1 MDNRFDLDYFEVAE
15 YRKDPIYAF
24 IEKKKYKFSEKENLK
39 KIVQSLQIDLPKS
52 VI

>member
-24 IEKKKYKFSEKENLK
+24 IEKIKYKFSEKENFK
-39 KIVQSLQIDLPKS
+39 KNEEFS
-52 VI
+52 

>member
-24 IEKKKYKFSEKENLK
+24 VKKIKNKFSKKRTLK
-39 KIVQSLQIDLPKS
+39 KNEEFS
-52 VI
+52 

>member
-24 IEKKKYKFSEKENLK
+24 VEKIKYKFSKKKRTLK
-39 KIVQSLQIDLPKS
+39 KNEEFS
-52 VI
+52 

>member
-24 IEKKKYKFSEKENLK
+24 VAKIKYKFSKKRTLK
-39 KIVQSLQIDLPKS
+39 KMKNLVSFDCCL
-52 VI
+52 

>member
-24 IEKKKYKFSEKENLK
+24 VEKIKYKFSKKENFK
-39 KIVQSLQIDLPKS
+39 KKWRI
-52 VI
+52 